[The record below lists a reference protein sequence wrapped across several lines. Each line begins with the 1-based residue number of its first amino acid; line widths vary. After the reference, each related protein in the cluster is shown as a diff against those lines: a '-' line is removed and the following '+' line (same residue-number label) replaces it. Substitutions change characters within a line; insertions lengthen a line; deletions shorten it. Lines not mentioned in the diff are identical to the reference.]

1 MSELHLGEL
10 AALATAVL
18 WTLSSLIWTATGKQ
32 IGALAVSFIRVLL
45 VCVLLMVYGQA
56 VRGQWLPID
65 LPLKTWLLLGLS
77 GFFWFF
83 LSDLSLFK
91 AFLLIGPRLALLI
104 LSLSPP
110 MAAALSWICIG
121 DKLVLWRWMAMG
133 VTLAGVGW
141 VILEQP
147 NGQDHPHTR
156 RDRLRGV
163 LLAMFA
169 AAAQAVAIV
178 LTKKGVGE
186 CDPMA
191 ATTISMFG
199 ALIGYLALVTL
210 MGRWPPMLAA
220 VGRRKAMAM
229 LLCGVVIGPFV
240 GVACN
245 MIALRYAPAGV
256 VATLIA
262 TMPVLIL
269 PFSIALHREKATL
282 RAIAGA
288 VVAVAGVAMLML

>member
-1 MSELHLGEL
+1 MSELHFGEL

-18 WTLSSLIWTATGKQ
+18 WTLSTLIWTATGKQ
-32 IGALAVSFIRVLL
+32 IGALAVSFIRVLM
-45 VCVLLMVYGQA
+45 VCLLLMVYGQA
-56 VRGQWLPID
+56 VRGFCLPVD
-65 LPLKTWLLLGLS
+65 LPAKTWLLLGLS

-104 LSLSPP
+104 LSLTPP

-121 DKLVLWRWMAMG
+121 DKLVLWRWAAMG
-133 VTLAGVGW
+133 VTLAGVAW

-147 NGQDHPHTR
+147 NGQQHPHSR

-163 LLAMFA
+163 LLAVFA
-169 AAAQAVAIV
+169 AAAQAIAIV
-178 LTKKGVGE
+178 LSKEGVAG

-199 ALIGYLALVTL
+199 ALIGYVALVTML
-210 MGRWPPMLAA
+210 RRWPLMLAA
-220 VGRRKAMAM
+220 AGRRKPMA
-229 LLCGVVIGPFV
+229 LLFGGVLIGPLA

-245 MIALRYAPAGV
+245 MIALSHAPAGV
-256 VATLIA
+256 VATIIA

-282 RAIAGA
+282 RAVAGA
-288 VVAVAGVAMLML
+288 VVAVVGVAMLML